1 MTEDREERISI
12 IADTVRIEIESAGYG
27 SWVRDD
33 QIKVMAE
40 KIQDAIEKYE
50 AEE

>member
-1 MTEDREERISI
+1 MTEDREERISL
-12 IADTVRIEIESAGYG
+12 IADTIRTEIESAGYG

-40 KIQDAIEKYE
+40 KIQDALETHEGEK
-50 AEE
+50 